1 MKRKRKKPN
10 NKIETSFIRENSF
23 EITVLLMFLLG
34 VFLLVENMEISAT
47 LFKIIKAGIFFFADF
62 IKSIRNAI
70 YYILNWLELSDMVGV
85 VLILFALYLILIRT
99 RIRLLAK
106 YPKVYECP
114 NCDNTN
120 KLKRVQKKLK
130 HRIIQFVLRLR
141 IYYYQCDNCFNKQL
155 IMVTK
160 KR

>member
-10 NKIETSFIRENSF
+10 NKRETSFLQENSF
-23 EITVLLMFLLG
+23 EITVLIMFLLG

-47 LFKIIKAGIFFFADF
+47 LFKIIKDSIFFFADF
-62 IKSIRNAI
+62 IKLIRNSI
-70 YYILNWLELSDMVGV
+70 YYLLNWLELSDMVGV
-85 VLILFALYLILIRT
+85 VLIFFALYLVLIRT

-106 YPKVYECP
+106 YPKVYECE

>member
-10 NKIETSFIRENSF
+10 NKIKTSFIQENSF
-23 EITVLLMFLLG
+23 EITVLVMFLLG
-34 VFLLVENMEISAT
+34 VFLLVENIEISAT
-47 LFKIIKAGIFFFADF
+47 LFKIIKDSIFFFADF
-62 IKSIRNAI
+62 IKLIRNSI
-70 YYILNWLELSDMVGV
+70 YYLLDWLELSDLVGV

-99 RIRLLAK
+99 RIRLLTK